1 VIAEPLSPEL
11 ALVDPELAERARRAL
26 PEPPVEVE
34 PPAQPTPPAP
44 PSPRPPRGIVRRL
57 GVPVLLASVF
67 LNVVLL
73 REKLDPAPT
82 ARPAQ
87 PAIAVVAGAE
97 AEVPRKAKLA
107 PAAAKPAPRQRPK
120 VARRTIS
127 WPAAERAVAYDV
139 IVWRGHRR
147 IADVWTEKPHLD
159 VAVLRCGHQLAPGRY
174 LWFVYPVRSRA
185 APRRY
190 GRMVKWGALQVP
202 AAGSCRS

>member
-26 PEPPVEVE
+26 PEPPLEAE
-34 PPAQPTPPAP
+34 PPSPPAP
-44 PSPRPPRGIVRRL
+44 PARPSRPPRELVRRL
-57 GVPVLLASVF
+57 GVGVLLGSLF
-67 LNVVLL
+67 LNVVML
-73 REKLDPAPT
+73 REKLDPAPA

-87 PAIAVVAGAE
+87 PTVAVVAGAE
-97 AEVPRKAKLA
+97 AEAPPKAK
-107 PAAAKPAPRQRPK
+107 PAQATAKPAPRQRPK

-147 IADVWTEKPHLD
+147 IADVWTEKPRLD